1 MASSPQ
7 QFPSGFYDRCRNVA
21 HIGITPSQPCNVR
34 GFVLHEGFDGNPA
47 PFAKGEYMFTP
58 AIHETAALCGVSGVR
73 SCLRFPCQL
82 AQMLRLHS
90 GLQETGRVMAH
101 FGLAAVPQVSHAA
114 SALHV
119 ITGTGCRSTKPSTT
133 SVARTSHQWAPSR
146 SLSSSSFSSSQACV
160 AHTSMAATGL
170 SWTRTATS
178 TMRLPSANSTTR
190 RSPGGTTPNDRSESH
205 FGQRNTS
212 GSDGSCVGC

>member
-101 FGLAAVPQVSHAA
+101 FG
-114 SALHV
+114 
-119 ITGTGCRSTKPSTT
+119 GC
-133 SVARTSHQWAPSR
+133 
-146 SLSSSSFSSSQACV
+146 
-160 AHTSMAATGL
+160 ATGFARRL
-170 SWTRTATS
+170 GTARHHGHGVPLNEAVNDVGRAHLTPVGTQQVAQLQQLLVVASVRRTHFDGRD
-178 TMRLPSANSTTR
+178 RLVLDKDRHIDNAIAQRKLDHASFTR
-190 RSPGGTTPNDRSESH
+190 RYDTERP
-205 FGQRNTS
+205 F
-212 GSDGSCVGC
+212 